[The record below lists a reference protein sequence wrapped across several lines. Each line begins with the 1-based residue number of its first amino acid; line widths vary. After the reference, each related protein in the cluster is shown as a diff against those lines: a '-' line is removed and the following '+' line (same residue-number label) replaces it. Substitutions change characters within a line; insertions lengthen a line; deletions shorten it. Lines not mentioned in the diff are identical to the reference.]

1 MSGRRLGLFG
11 GTFDPVHLGHVAV
24 AREAKQVFA
33 LDQVL
38 LVPNNRPPHKQV
50 GPRASY
56 AQRLRMV
63 ELACAGEPGLAA
75 SRLEE
80 ETGRSYTIE
89 TLLKV
94 KQELKTDDRMF
105 FLIGADA
112 FAEVGTWYRWREV
125 LLLAEFIV
133 VTRPGHAIV
142 EVPGATAHRLETMDV
157 PYSSSGIRE
166 AMESGREP
174 EGLAAGVRD
183 YIRAHHL
190 YQEAV
195 HHA

>member
-1 MSGRRLGLFG
+1 MRLGLFG
-11 GTFDPVHLGHVAV
+11 GTFDPVHQGHVAV
-24 AREAKQVFA
+24 AREARRVFA
-33 LDQVL
+33 LDHVL

-50 GPRASY
+50 GPRATY

-63 ELACAGEPGLAA
+63 ELACEGEEGLAA

-80 ETGRSYTIE
+80 DTERSYTIE

-94 KQELKTDDRMF
+94 RPELKTGDRMF

-142 EVPGATAHRLETMDV
+142 EVPGATAHRLETLDV
-157 PYSSSGIRE
+157 PYSSSGIRQ
-166 AMESGREP
+166 AIASGREP
-174 EGLAAGVRD
+174 EGLTPSVRE
-183 YIRAHHL
+183 YIGAHGL
-190 YQEAV
+190 YRELAHQA
-195 HHA
+195 